1 MTPAVNVAKKSGIP
15 YTLHEYEHKADA
27 VSFGEEV
34 ATALGISQDE
44 VYKTLVVVI
53 DKKSGQMAVGIVPVS
68 KQLDFK
74 ALAKAAGVKRAFMAP
89 IEDAER
95 TTGYVVGGTSPLGQ
109 KTKLPT
115 FIDESM
121 LALKTVYVSAGKRGL
136 QIELAPQDLIDLT
149 NARTALI
156 TR

>member
-1 MTPAVNVAKKSGIP
+1 MTPAVDMAKNAKIT

-27 VSFGEEV
+27 ASFGEEV
-34 ATALGISQDE
+34 ATALGISQDD

-53 DKKSGQMAVGIVPVS
+53 DKKTKEMAVGIVPVS

-74 ALAKAAGVKRAFMAP
+74 ALAKAAGTKRAFMAP

-115 FIDESM
+115 FIDESI

-149 NARTALI
+149 NAKTAAI
-156 TR
+156 SR